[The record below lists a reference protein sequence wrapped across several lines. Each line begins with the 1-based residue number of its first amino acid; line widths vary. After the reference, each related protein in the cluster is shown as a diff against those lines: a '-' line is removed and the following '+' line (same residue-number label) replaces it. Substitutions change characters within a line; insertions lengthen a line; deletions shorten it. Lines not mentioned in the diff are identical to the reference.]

1 MALALFFL
9 GGMAIAVGTEAV
21 LPAYLVG
28 MVLAPSFQKDPE
40 LGHRLQVV
48 AFSILTPFYFLKAG
62 SLVDFRAVLPKF
74 LANSAAVTDAIS
86 HAPAVEVPVY
96 SAINGNDGC
105 LASSDSAVTP
115 RRARP
120 RRGSGSR
127 VRRPGRRG

>member
-74 LANSAAVTDAIS
+74 LATPQPAAGTHLILILL
-86 HAPAVEVPVY
+86 PPK
-96 SAINGNDGC
+96 
-105 LASSDSAVTP
+105 
-115 RRARP
+115 
-120 RRGSGSR
+120 
-127 VRRPGRRG
+127 GRRRTCYDATG